1 MFIYRNS
8 YNQKLLIDYFAS
20 SRPLSIDIPS
30 GFGKAKIEKII
41 MGNWSKHNNK
51 EAKIESLL
59 RNDIFLNWRWW
70 EI

>member
-8 YNQKLLIDYFAS
+8 YNRKILTIDYFVS

-51 EAKIESLL
+51 EVKI
-59 RNDIFLNWRWW
+59 
-70 EI
+70 